1 MAIRLD
7 ILIGCTASG
16 KSEVA
21 ACLARRLGA
30 EIVVA
35 DSMKVYR
42 RMDIGT
48 AKPTPEHQ
56 KIVRYHLIDVAEP
69 SESFCAKRY
78 AELADSAI
86 ADIAARG
93 RRVIVAGGTAF
104 YVKALV
110 EGLFEGPSAD
120 PQFRRRFRER
130 VDREGL
136 AALHGELGRVDPAT
150 ASQVHPNDLRRI
162 ERALE
167 VYALTGTPISVLR
180 TQWGSTRPQSEVHYV
195 GIRRDRETA
204 NARINQRVKKMV
216 GLGLVDEVRRL
227 VAEPQPLS
235 LQARQAVGYAEIIAH
250 LEGRC
255 SLEDAIEQIKINT
268 RHLAKAQRT
277 WFRRFAPVHWFD
289 VSPDESPEALCER
302 IWREYSW

>member
-1 MAIRLD
+1 
-7 ILIGCTASG
+7 
-16 KSEVA
+16 
-21 ACLARRLGA
+21 
-30 EIVVA
+30 
-35 DSMKVYR
+35 
-42 RMDIGT
+42 MDIGT

-180 TQWGSTRPQSEVHYV
+180 TQWGSTRPQYEVHYV

-204 NARINQRVKKMV
+204 NARINRRVKKMV

-289 VSPDESPEALCER
+289 VGPDESPEALCER